1 MSWCVFIP
9 RSTGTH
15 SDISACFF
23 LAPAEMCPFRGVL
36 IQCFGASSQ
45 HTAVDAIGM
54 HIHPRLTSGVTEMW
68 HLRCHVVSGSMH
80 PHPHHAGL
88 SHRGSR
94 ITTPMQSVRTLRM
107 RPHPHAPVSSPHT
120 SPHPHHVRLSH
131 RGSRITTPM
140 QSVRTHRMRPHPHA
154 PVSSPHTSPHP
165 HHVGLSHRGSRIMS
179 PRRSVGTHC
188 MRPDPCANG
197 TPSY

>member
-68 HLRCHVVSGSMH
+68 HLRCHVVSGSM
-80 PHPHHAGL
+80 L
-88 SHRGSR
+88 
-94 ITTPMQSVRTLRM
+94 
-107 RPHPHAPVSSPHT
+107 
-120 SPHPHHVRLSH
+120 PHPHHVGLSH

-165 HHVGLSHRGSRIMS
+165 HHVELSHRGSRIKRVSIRVPTAHHLINPARKCGVGSMS
-179 PRRSVGTHC
+179 SSIACRRHATT
-188 MRPDPCANG
+188 M
-197 TPSY
+197 TPYEVAYLRHAGA

>member
-80 PHPHHAGL
+80 PHPHH
-88 SHRGSR
+88 
-94 ITTPMQSVRTLRM
+94 
-107 RPHPHAPVSSPHT
+107 
-120 SPHPHHVRLSH
+120 
-131 RGSRITTPM
+131 
-140 QSVRTHRMRPHPHA
+140 
-154 PVSSPHTSPHP
+154 
-165 HHVGLSHRGSRIMS
+165 VGLSPWQPHHDTHAVCKDASHASASTRTRILSAYISASVPCRAVTSRQPYQTRIY
-179 PRRSVGTHC
+179 T
-188 MRPDPCANG
+188 CAEG